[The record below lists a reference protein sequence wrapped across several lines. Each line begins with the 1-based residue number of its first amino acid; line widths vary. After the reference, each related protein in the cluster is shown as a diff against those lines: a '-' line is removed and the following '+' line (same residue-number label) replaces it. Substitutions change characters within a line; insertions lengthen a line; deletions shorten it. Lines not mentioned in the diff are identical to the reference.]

1 MYAAILT
8 TARRLHFTVAL
19 FRRAFQLRDEK
30 MRCDLVLRTCTDARR
45 SSAESFYTSDVASIS
60 LGQAGNWLVHQRPLR
75 GRQYA

>member
-30 MRCDLVLRTCTDARR
+30 MRCDLVLRTCTDTRL
-45 SSAESFYTSDVASIS
+45 SSGGKLLHE
-60 LGQAGNWLVHQRPLR
+60 
-75 GRQYA
+75 